1 LFPVLMLTGA
11 QLSQVFRNVTTNEL
25 SNAHRYQW
33 LKDDDGRFANPFD
46 RGCKSNTLRFCQS
59 RRGRGGDPAPGGDE
73 RARDGRDAQ
82 GEGGQRGVAASDD
95 GSYFGDDINHIN

>member
-1 LFPVLMLTGA
+1 MLTGA

-46 RGCKSNTLRFCQS
+46 RGARATRCDSAKSS
-59 RRGRGGDPAPGGDE
+59 RTRRRSSAGR
-73 RARDGRDAQ
+73 
-82 GEGGQRGVAASDD
+82 
-95 GSYFGDDINHIN
+95 

>member
-1 LFPVLMLTGA
+1 MAEGRRRAVRQPVRPRVQEQHAAILP
-11 QLSQVFRNVTTNEL
+11 S
-25 SNAHRYQW
+25 
-33 LKDDDGRFANPFD
+33 
-46 RGCKSNTLRFCQS
+46 RGG
-59 RRGRGGDPAPGGDE
+59 RGRDPAAGGDE